1 MQAQKRL
8 VVVGGGISG
17 LAAVDAAL
25 SSTHAPDEVVLVN
38 DGARIGG
45 HACVASLPSC
55 ERVDLGF
62 MVYNDATYPN
72 LLELYE
78 KYDVQSMA
86 TDMSFAVDT
95 GGKCWSFQSTRK
107 WLLLY
112 ALRPSTW
119 QFVREHA
126 VFRRAAIRLLER
138 ATGTTTLGAFWS
150 ELPRSFVTGWLQPF
164 VRAVWS
170 VAQEGDVA
178 EFPAEPT
185 LRFMNNHGFLDDWSK
200 MLAWRTPKN
209 RSGVLCDAI
218 VEKWSQLGKLRVVD
232 CKARACSLQHVE
244 LDDGRV
250 LKADMIILAT
260 HAPTQ
265 RELLKAGGLVERA
278 AILHGARVSR
288 WTATL
293 HRDTNLMPKKQYDW
307 SSWNVLPDGRLTY
320 WLSRLQHLKD
330 NSVFLT
336 LESAAV
342 KSDKASQNRPRDVV
356 LRVDFDHPVLTPAM
370 TLASRALRMAAR
382 GTSLVHAGA
391 WLGHGFHEDGILSAR
406 RAVREVLGD
415 SSLTAAR
422 PDARTPLSPSR
433 VVAYLTH
440 VDSSGIA
447 FSSTFPL
454 LRFEASHAPPGLVVQ
469 ADHPGL
475 IEASARK
482 TTIARLEP
490 VSSIRAPLSNAAIRI
505 AFHRETGVYPD
516 GRIDVIAAPRALP
529 FLAAFNPLTWC
540 IIYDDFNEATVIG
553 HLVEVHN
560 TPYGEATIYGWLGE
574 THRVAKKLHVSPG
587 HQVPS
592 AADPATAY
600 DFAVSLDSSTLTVR
614 LVDEHSDRR
623 VIFSTLM
630 RVVSDNNNVVDAWRR
645 RFAAPSAFLEVY
657 ARMFFRII
665 VTRRRKFHSYVPKQA
680 QIEMP
685 HGQQM
690 TARVSLA
697 ALFATTAIL
706 IVNPSRWGIGL
717 VALWA
722 MATFSTVG
730 CEWRLDRLVVAEA
743 CLLAALLTHA
753 QYARIFLHVLSATCA
768 LSRSTRVAVDA
779 ALLLSSHDLDD
790 VLVKWTQIWLCARLA
805 LVAWHEHC
813 AGFASARR
821 VGYRHDFDID
831 VQRRAMMELGMIHA
845 MIMTIFAALHW
856 QKIFTLS
863 TLVPFNDT
871 AVASFND
878 IFRGYMAHDFIAGLV
893 LGPHER
899 PALQYTMV
907 IFIHHALFWL
917 ASNVNAIY
925 KVYSHEFVYL
935 VIGEL
940 STIFLYLNAMFKSNA
955 TIFLTFVATF
965 GMTRV
970 VLLSLAFGISL
981 YYRFPLYLK
990 AATQGDVPHA
1000 VVWLTPATT
1009 VLALVGNGHWFRS
1022 LWKKCWGRVLPRVA
1036 SRVVEDYLSRRG
1048 HAGRVDIVRAARAFS
1063 LILRRGDVGLGEGYV
1078 EEAWTTKNTDDLARV
1093 LGVAARAY
1101 GELTDQSTTIGFMCT
1116 RAVKARF
1123 SFDTAVGR
1131 QASIAAHYDQNA
1143 ELFRHMLGNTMV
1155 YTSALYGKGR
1165 TNTRTMDG
1173 EVLDLDEA
1181 QRRKVARVLE
1191 LGRAEPGKRLLDLGC
1206 GYGELVR
1213 EAASRGLDAVGLTNS
1228 ILMQRGATD
1237 RLGGLGR
1244 VVLGDMLVPPPNLG
1258 VFDIVTC
1265 VEAIE
1270 ALHHN
1275 QYAAFARTV
1284 RECLDPGGC
1293 AVFQII
1299 HGYGSRNPSIRQKEH
1314 RPPSTFVQTYIFPDQ
1329 QLPYLEHVYDEFRA
1343 AGLRCVYSEST
1354 GADYAKTLRAWR
1366 HNIDAMPTMSA
1377 PRPTRRIFEFYL
1389 AWYVNVTIAFSQR
1402 AIAGVR
1408 PASTQDFSMCRVAFL
1423 RSCSDLCRISVLP
1436 RVPAPLVGLQHTRCT
1451 RDPLHV
1457 IVQHERL
1464 RSRLDDKLIF
1474 SGGIK

>member
-1 MQAQKRL
+1 MHEQQRGGRGATSDGRRNPTEIEHPPTGFTSRGRRLAPTFRKRPTMQAHNRL

-25 SSTHAPDEVVLVN
+25 SSTLAPDQVILIN
-38 DGARIGG
+38 DGPRIGG
-45 HACVASLPSC
+45 HACVATLPNC

-72 LLELYE
+72 LLELYD
-78 KYDVQSMA
+78 KYDVQSIA

-95 GGKCWSFQSTRK
+95 GHKCWSFQSTAA
-107 WLLLY
+107 WLLRY

-119 QFVREHA
+119 QFVREYA
-126 VFRRAAIRLLER
+126 VFRRAALRLLEQR
-138 ATGTTTLGAFWS
+138 ATGTTTLGTFWS
-150 ELPRSFVTGWLQPF
+150 ELPPSFVTRWLQPF

-170 VAQEGDVA
+170 VAQDGDVA

-200 MLAWRTPKN
+200 MLAWRTPKS
-209 RSGVLCDAI
+209 RSSVLCDAI
-218 VEKWSQLGKLRVVD
+218 VEKWSQLGKLRVLH

-244 LDDGRV
+244 LDDGRM
-250 LKADMIILAT
+250 LEANMIILAT

-265 RELLKAGGLVERA
+265 RDLLKAGGLCDRA
-278 AILHGARVSR
+278 ALLDGARISR

-293 HRDTNLMPKKQYDW
+293 HRDASFMPTRQYDW

-330 NSVFLT
+330 KSVFLT
-336 LESAAV
+336 LESAAL
-342 KSDKASQNRPRDVV
+342 KSDHQKSHTQPRDVI
-356 LRVDFDHPVLTPAM
+356 LRVGFDHPVLTPAM
-370 TLASRALRMAAR
+370 TAASSALRIAAR
-382 GTSLVHAGA
+382 GTSLAHAGA
-391 WLGHGFHEDGILSAR
+391 WLAHGFHEDGILSAR
-406 RAVREVLGD
+406 RAVRDVLGD
-415 SSLTAAR
+415 SSITAAR

-440 VDSSGIA
+440 VDSGGIA

-475 IEASARK
+475 MEASAR
-482 TTIARLEP
+482 TAAIARPEP
-490 VSSIRAPLSNAAIRI
+490 VSSIRAPLCNAAIRI

-516 GRIDVIAAPRALP
+516 GRIHVIAAPRALP

-540 IIYDDFNEATVIG
+540 IIYDDFDESTVIG

-560 TPYGEATIYGWLGE
+560 TPYGEATVYGWLGE
-574 THRVAKKLHVSPG
+574 THRAAKKLHVSPG
-587 HQVPS
+587 HQVPD
-592 AADPATAY
+592 ATDPAAAY
-600 DFAVSLDSSTLTVR
+600 EFAVSQDSLTVR
-614 LVDEHSDRR
+614 LVDEHADRR
-623 VIFSTLM
+623 IIFSTLM
-630 RVVSDNNNVVDAWRR
+630 RVVPDDNNAVDAWRR
-645 RFAAPSAFLEVY
+645 RFAAPTAFLEVY

-680 QIEMP
+680 QIDTP
-685 HGQQM
+685 GGQQM
-690 TARVSLA
+690 TARVALA
-697 ALFATTAIL
+697 AFFMSAAIL
-706 IVNPSRWGIGL
+706 ILHPSRLGSGL

-743 CLLAALLTHA
+743 LLLAALLTHA
-753 QYARIFLHVLSATCA
+753 QYARILIHALSATCA

-779 ALLLSSHDLDD
+779 FLLLASHYLDD
-790 VLVKWTQIWLCARLA
+790 VLVKWTQMWLCARLA
-805 LVAWHEHC
+805 LVAWHEHR
-813 AGFASARR
+813 AGFASAHR

-831 VQRRAMMELGMIHA
+831 VHRRAMMELGMIHA
-845 MIMTIFAALHW
+845 TVMTFFGAVHW
-856 QKIFTLS
+856 RKMFSLS
-863 TLVPFNDT
+863 TIVPFNDT

-899 PALQYTMV
+899 TALQYTML

-917 ASNVNAIY
+917 ASNINAMY

-935 VIGEL
+935 VAGEL
-940 STIFLYLNAMFKSNA
+940 STIFLYLNATFKSNA
-955 TIFLTFVATF
+955 TIFLSFVATF

-970 VLLSLAFGISL
+970 VLLLLGFGNTL
-981 YYRFPLYLK
+981 YYRFPSYLK
-990 AATQGDVPHA
+990 AATQGDLPHA
-1000 VVWLTPATT
+1000 VVWLTPATI
-1009 VLALVGNGHWFRS
+1009 VLALVGNAHWFRS
-1022 LWKKCWGRVLPRVA
+1022 LWEKCWVRVLPRFA
-1036 SRVVEDYLSRRG
+1036 SHLVEDYLSRRG

-1101 GELTDQSTTIGFMCT
+1101 GELTDQSTTIGLMCT

-1131 QASIAAHYDQNA
+1131 QASISAHYDQNA
-1143 ELFRHMLGNTMV
+1143 ELFRHMLGKTMV
-1155 YTSALYGKGR
+1155 YTSALYGKSR
-1165 TNTRTMDG
+1165 SNTRTADS
-1173 EVLDLDEA
+1173 ERLDLDEA

-1191 LGRAEPGKRLLDLGC
+1191 LGGAEPGKRLLDLGC

-1213 EAASRGLDAVGLTNS
+1213 KAASRGLDAVGLTNS

-1237 RLGGLGR
+1237 RLDGLGR

-1258 VFDIVTC
+1258 MFDIVTC

-1284 RECLDPGGC
+1284 CDCLDPGGC

-1314 RPPSTFVQTYIFPDQ
+1314 RPPTTFVQTYIFPDQ

-1366 HNIDAMPTMSA
+1366 HNIDTMPTMST

-1389 AWYVNVTIAFSQR
+1389 AWCVNVATAFSER
-1402 AIAGVR
+1402 APSQV
-1408 PASTQDFSMCRVAFL
+1408 
-1423 RSCSDLCRISVLP
+1423 
-1436 RVPAPLVGLQHTRCT
+1436 
-1451 RDPLHV
+1451 
-1457 IVQHERL
+1457 
-1464 RSRLDDKLIF
+1464 
-1474 SGGIK
+1474 